1 MKKFPLSRRD
11 VEKHYE
17 ILLVTLFKIKS
28 FHILEEADLMHD
40 DDVNDDSS
48 KALLPAKKKVS
59 LFFKKGGWDWIQE
72 EWARKSAQKKHFLKK
87 RYWDTSVALQLHEN
101 A

>member
-48 KALLPAKKKVS
+48 KALLPAKKK
-59 LFFKKGGWDWIQE
+59 FPC
-72 EWARKSAQKKHFLKK
+72 FLKRGVGIGFK
-87 RYWDTSVALQLHEN
+87 RSESTQKCTKETLF
-101 A
+101 